1 MGPRLFVERP
11 VMALVLSLVVII
23 FGLVAYPR
31 LPVRE
36 TPDVQQ
42 PVVTVSTTWPGADPA
57 LVEGQ
62 VTEALEREING
73 VEGIRTLTSQSVDQQ
88 SSITVEFEVGRDLE
102 AAANDVR
109 SRVSRARRRL
119 PPDVLEPVVVKAE
132 ASAQPVLFLRL
143 VGEGMDMLSLTEVAD
158 TIVRERLQ
166 NAIGVGG
173 VDINGEQRFAMRV
186 ELDPAAMA
194 ARGLSPLD
202 VEAALQAQ
210 NVQLPAGRV
219 EGQAMDINLRLDAAM
234 RTPEEFRELVISD
247 AGGGVVRL
255 GDVASVRLGSANERQ
270 SARAD
275 GVPAITLSV
284 APLASAN
291 IIELSDDV
299 RSRLPEIQAALPTG
313 MKVEVQYD
321 RAEPVRRSIHDVQ
334 LTLLVAFG
342 LVAVVIF
349 AFLRDLRSTLV
360 PLLAIPVSIVG
371 TFFVHWLLGFSVNVF
386 TLFGL
391 VLAIGLVVDDAIVVL
406 ENVHRRIQLGESP
419 HDAAISGT
427 RQAQFAI
434 IATTISLVV
443 VFLPVIF
450 TGGTTGRLF
459 LEFGTTVAAS
469 VMLSAFVALTLTPM
483 LCAWILKPTQELHS
497 HTTGDRLFARLEYAF
512 GATLD
517 GVMRRR
523 WTVVPVLLLA
533 SAIGWLGF
541 RSIPQEFFPIEDR
554 NVFFVRTVAPEGT
567 AFPYLDQRM
576 REMEP
581 VLMDLVPE
589 RTVMLSRVASA
600 PGNAIAAG
608 NTGTFV
614 FPLKPAAER
623 ERSQQQIVDAV
634 RQALGSQT
642 GFMAIPIQFPTVGRS
657 FNPPLQIVLMNPDFE
672 ALREALPAVVGALR
686 QVPGLVAVNEDLK
699 INRPELQVRV
709 DRERAAAAGITTR
722 QLARGLQIASSGL
735 DVSDFPRGSRQY
747 DVLLGLAPEGRDTPD
762 EVSALRL
769 RAADGS
775 MVPLDQLL
783 SFQEQSTTNARYR
796 YQRAPSATV
805 SASLEGITLGEGLE
819 RALPVVRAQLGE
831 GFAIALAGESRDF
844 VDAQSSGL
852 GIFALALVLV
862 FMTLAAQFDSFR
874 DPLAVLLTVPFA
886 LVGAVAGLWVL
897 ELSLSFFAQVGFI
910 LLIGLVTKNG
920 ILIVEYARQLLV
932 QGRSVQEAAVEATR
946 LRFRPILMTSIATVG
961 GAIPI
966 AIGWSGSSRA
976 PLGVVVVSG
985 VLLST
990 ALTLYVV
997 PVAWSL
1003 LHGTGKGKGEGEGSG
1018 GGGGKAA
1025 AGLLTLLLA
1034 AGLGGGA
1041 QAAEL
1046 SLGEALRQADERMPA
1061 LVAARA
1067 RLQGAAALVDQAR
1080 AGALPQL
1087 TGSAT
1092 VQVGVE
1098 RPSLGS
1104 EGALSSFGTTAARLD
1119 VPLFDLSTWSG
1130 IGASRARYQAE
1141 EADWSS
1147 TRLTILAEVASRWL
1161 DLQRAQ
1167 GSLASA
1173 TATVERSRRFLDLA
1187 EARSRTGLGLRIDR
1201 TRAEVALLRDDLSLR
1216 EARTAVSTARNAL
1229 AAALLVEAA
1238 ALEVPEAAPL
1248 LAVEEL
1254 PTLAEAEALALEAQT
1269 PTVLLARARLAA
1281 AERERGAIGAER
1293 IPTVDGWAEAGTVLS
1308 SATRTPYVSG
1318 GLAASVPLWLGG
1330 RLGAELSEADA
1341 GIQAAR
1347 ADLDAARADT
1357 AATLRSLHAALVDRG
1372 AALAIAAAAAE
1383 LSVDEVRQAE
1393 ERFQAGVG
1401 SSFEVVDAQARAAQ
1415 AERARIDVI
1424 WSYNRAVVAWR
1435 QATGVDPGQ

>member
-1 MGPRLFVERP
+1 VIGPRLFVERP

-42 PVVTVSTTWPGADPA
+42 PVVTVSTAWPGADPA

-62 VTEALEREING
+62 VTEVLEREING

-102 AAANDVR
+102 EAANDVR

-119 PPDVLEPVVVKAE
+119 PPEVLEPVVVKSE

-158 TIVRERLQ
+158 TVVRERLQ

-173 VDINGEQRFAMRV
+173 VDINGEQRFAMRI
-186 ELDPAAMA
+186 ELDPMAMA
-194 ARGLSPLD
+194 ARGLSPFD

-234 RTPEEFRELVISD
+234 RTPEEFRELVLAD
-247 AGGGVVRL
+247 AGGGLVRL
-255 GDVASVRLGSANERQ
+255 GDVASVRLGSENERQ

-275 GVPAITLSV
+275 GVPALTLSV
-284 APLASAN
+284 SPLASAN

-299 RSRLPEIQAALPTG
+299 RSRLPEIQAALPSG
-313 MKVEVQYD
+313 MKVELQYD

-419 HDAAISGT
+419 HDAAIAGT
-427 RQAQFAI
+427 RQVQFAI
-434 IATTISLVV
+434 VATTISLVV

-483 LCAWILKPTQELHS
+483 LCAWILKPTEGLHS
-497 HTTGDRLFARLEYAF
+497 ATAGDRLFGRLEQAF

-533 SAIGWLGF
+533 SALGWLGF

-576 REMEP
+576 RALEP
-581 VLMDLVPE
+581 TLMDLVPE

-614 FPLKPAAER
+614 FPLKPASER

-634 RQALGSQT
+634 RQELGKQT

-657 FNPPLQIVLMNPDFE
+657 FNPPLQIVLMHPDFE
-672 ALREALPAVVGALR
+672 ALREALPGVVGALR

-699 INRPELQVRV
+699 INRPELQVLV

-735 DVSDFPRGSRQY
+735 AVSEFPRGSRQY

-762 EVSALRL
+762 EVSALRM
-769 RAADGS
+769 RASDGS

-783 SFQEQSTTNARYR
+783 RFQEQSTTNARYR
-796 YQRAPSATV
+796 YQRTPSATV
-805 SASLEGITLGEGLE
+805 SASLEGITLGEGLD
-819 RALPVVRAQLGE
+819 RALPAVRAQLGE
-831 GFAIALAGESRDF
+831 GFTLALSGESRDF

-852 GIFALALVLV
+852 GIFGLALVLV

-874 DPLAVLLTVPFA
+874 DPFAVLLTVPFA

-897 ELSLSFFAQVGFI
+897 DLSLSFFAQVGFI

-920 ILIVEYARQLLV
+920 ILIVEYARQLLE
-932 QGRSVQEAAVEATR
+932 QGRSVHEAAVEATR

-976 PLGVVVVSG
+976 PLGIVVVAG

-1003 LHGTGKGKGEGEGSG
+1003 LHGKGKP
-1018 GGGGKAA
+1018 KAA
-1025 AGLLTLLLA
+1025 AGLLALLFV
-1034 AGLGGGA
+1034 AGVGSGA
-1041 QAAEL
+1041 QAAPL
-1046 SLGEALRQADERMPA
+1046 SLDEALSQADERMPA

-1067 RLQGAAALVDQAR
+1067 RLQGAAARVDQAR

-1092 VQVGVE
+1092 AQVGVE
-1098 RPSLGS
+1098 RPSLGG
-1104 EGALSSFGTTAARLD
+1104 EGALSSLATTAARLD

-1147 TRLTILAEVASRWL
+1147 TRLAILAEVASRWL

-1173 TATVERSRRFLDLA
+1173 TATVDRSRRFLDLA

-1216 EARTAVSTARNAL
+1216 EARTAVSTARFAL
-1229 AAALLVEAA
+1229 AAALLVEAG
-1238 ALEVPEAAPL
+1238 ALELPEAAPL

-1281 AERERGAIGAER
+1281 AERERGALGAER

-1308 SATRTPYVSG
+1308 SATSRPYVAG

-1347 ADLDAARADT
+1347 ADLDAARADA

-1383 LSVDEVRQAE
+1383 LSFDEVRQAE
-1393 ERFQAGVG
+1393 ERFEAGVG
-1401 SSFEVVDAQARAAQ
+1401 SSFEVVDAQAGAAE
-1415 AERARIDVI
+1415 AERARIDVV
-1424 WSYNRAVVAWR
+1424 WQYNRAIVAWR
-1435 QATGVDPGQ
+1435 LATGYEPSP